1 MEILIPRRLI
11 LKYLAFTVVKLIPDI
26 RMQNNFSIKRQYR
39 ARVFSSRVR
48 EDMGGLVALCTAALL
63 LAVITQPIAAGKY
76 SRLVSYQGEI
86 VVRW

>member
-63 LAVITQPIAAGKY
+63 LEVITQPIAAGKY